1 MGAGGGVDAT
11 ETASFPDWSR
21 LPLDPL
27 LVVMAALEA
36 PDLVRSGGACSS
48 WRAAYATVRRLRI
61 PTAESPPCL
70 FYPRADDA
78 AAAGGDTDAA
88 TIFNPATGASFRV
101 RLPDPP
107 LRRRSLHGSGHGWLV
122 AADEASNLHLVN
134 PLTGAQHALPP
145 VTGLHNTELA
155 HSDEQGN
162 PMYNVYEVEYLSTE
176 PEPLAYAA
184 SELRLYMYFKAVL
197 SCSPCAG
204 SSCVVLLLHQPDGEL
219 SFARLGDEAWTWI
232 GGDEYYDGEVDGGE
246 DWLLEGYRDAVYNEK
261 DGLFYVLGYG
271 ADIIT
276 LDLKG
281 NSPVVK
287 KIMKDVTNQDDLTKY
302 LVITPWGDLLQVWR
316 MTDSRSSTTQVQ
328 RSAEGMEDC
337 DVGIGMEDSDVEV
350 PEDPNHE
357 LCTEEIQLYKVD
369 IDNQKLV
376 RITSLGDYAL
386 FLGLNSTM
394 ILSTKDFPTLKADS
408 AYLAHDNLEDILIH
422 TYSGKEIGIWNFR
435 SGTLEVV
442 DNVHSWQNWPVPIW
456 ITPSLC

>member
-162 PMYNVYEVEYLSTE
+162 PMYNVYEVEYPSTE

-204 SSCVVLLLHQPDGEL
+204 SSCVVLLLHQSDGEL

-232 GGDEYYDGEVDGGE
+232 GGDEYYITTTDK
-246 DWLLEGYRDAVYNEK
+246 WMTTWTAFSKATAMLCTMRN
-261 DGLFYVLGYG
+261 GLFYVLGYG

-281 NSPVVK
+281 NSPVVR
-287 KIMKDVTNQDDLTKY
+287 KIMKDMTNQDDPTKY

-316 MTDSRSSTTQVQ
+316 MTDSRSSTTPVQ
-328 RSAEGMEDC
+328 QSTEGMEDC
-337 DVGIGMEDSDVEV
+337 DVGIGMEDSDVEA
-350 PEDPNHE
+350 PQDP
-357 LCTEEIQLYKVD
+357 
-369 IDNQKLV
+369 
-376 RITSLGDYAL
+376 
-386 FLGLNSTM
+386 
-394 ILSTKDFPTLKADS
+394 
-408 AYLAHDNLEDILIH
+408 
-422 TYSGKEIGIWNFR
+422 
-435 SGTLEVV
+435 
-442 DNVHSWQNWPVPIW
+442 
-456 ITPSLC
+456 